1 MNYGKLTAG
10 TTKTAI
16 DTAKLSEQGEIIT
29 YLSRMGD
36 VLHNILEWCDF
47 VFTLITVNHIINS
60 DKPYIMLREI
70 VVCVMTNRDI
80 ISA

>member
-1 MNYGKLTAG
+1 MSTSYLTAD
-10 TTKTAI
+10 I
-16 DTAKLSEQGEIIT
+16 
-29 YLSRMGD
+29 SRIHFI
-36 VLHNILEWCDF
+36 HNILEWCDF

>member
-1 MNYGKLTAG
+1 MP
-10 TTKTAI
+10 
-16 DTAKLSEQGEIIT
+16 
-29 YLSRMGD
+29 R